1 MTLQLATDQVWKS
14 IEREIFAVLGMVTAR
29 GEART
34 VGVVYGVHGRKLY
47 IGTGRQ
53 AWKARHVAANP
64 HVSVT
69 IPIAKRIPIMPWVKI
84 PAATITFAG
93 AARVIP
99 GEEASP
105 ELLLVMFRQ
114 QSYDP
119 EFVANMCLIEVTPV
133 GEFVTYGI
141 GVSLSQMRYPEK
153 ARGRARVD
161 AGAQSQAVAGGESLE
176 DLK

>member
-1 MTLQLATDQVWKS
+1 MTLQLATDQVWRA

-29 GEART
+29 QEART
-34 VGVVYGVHGRKLY
+34 VGVVYGTHDRKLY
-47 IGTGRQ
+47 IGTGKQ
-53 AWKARHVAANP
+53 TWKARHVAANP

-93 AARVIP
+93 IARVVP

-105 ELLLVMFRQ
+105 DLLLAMFRQ

-119 EFVANMCLIEVTPV
+119 EFVARMCLIEVTPV
-133 GEFVTYGI
+133 GEFVTYGV
-141 GVSLSQMRYPEK
+141 GVSLMQMRHPEQ
-153 ARGRARVD
+153 ARGRAPV
-161 AGAQSQAVAGGESLE
+161 GADTRSPAVTQGESLE
-176 DLK
+176 A